1 MTAPAARLTALTFS
15 YPDTGPVLKG
25 VDLAVPAGTF
35 LGIVGPNGVGKS
47 TLLSLISGVLAPAA
61 GTVELYGRP
70 ITGWKRGDIA
80 RTVAVVPQSE
90 SWSFPFRVSE
100 VVLMGRTPYLKGPL
114 ALEGPEDIAAAKQA
128 LDAVGLGDLACRPLD
143 HLSGGERQMVLVAR
157 ALAQEPDLLLLDE
170 PTASLDLAHQQ
181 QIFRL
186 LKQLNATRGLTIVVV
201 THDLNLAAL
210 YCDRLAVL
218 HEGRIAAEGPP
229 DEIMQAPF
237 LGGIYA
243 AELWAARSP
252 AGAPIVGLTR

>member
-1 MTAPAARLTALTFS
+1 MTPAAQVTSVTFG
-15 YPDTGPVLKG
+15 YPDTGPVLTG
-25 VDLAVPAGTF
+25 VNLTVPVGGF

-47 TLLSLISGVLAPAA
+47 TLLALLSGFLRPGA
-61 GTVELYGRP
+61 GRVELFGRP
-70 ITGWKRGDIA
+70 PGEWKRRELA

-100 VVLMGRTPYLKGPL
+100 VVLMGRTPYLSGPL
-114 ALEGPEDIAAAKQA
+114 ALERAEDVAAAKRA
-128 LDAVGLGDLACRPLD
+128 LDAVGLSDLACRPLD

-157 ALAQEPDLLLLDE
+157 ALAQEPELLLLDE

-186 LKQLNATRGLTIVVV
+186 LTRLNAERGLTTVVV

-218 HEGRIAAEGPP
+218 HGGRVVGEGSPAE
-229 DEIMQAPF
+229 ILTAP
-237 LGGIYA
+237 LLSDIYA
-243 AELWAARSP
+243 AQLWTTTSP
-252 AGAPIVGLTR
+252 SGAPIVGLER